1 MEISLPHQHE
11 PISFRFFADFEI
23 KINSAETAGFTSQ
36 QRGLLGAIV
45 ASLPMMRQV
54 ARMALETDMADIRG
68 RHLTNLFRGPN
79 NEDILDC
86 VLPCLS
92 DHDKAYWRGG
102 LRGEPGDALH
112 EAIVPVFL
120 AFEVK
125 LRRGG
130 ITEMS
135 DAPTP
140 IRKVVGPTFDA
151 TNP

>member
-36 QRGLLGAIV
+36 QRVLLDAIA
-45 ASLPMMRQV
+45 ASPPMIRQV
-54 ARMALETDMADIRG
+54 AKMALETDLADIRG
-68 RHLTNLFRGPN
+68 RHLTNLFRGPD

-92 DHDKAYWRGG
+92 DLDKAYWQG
-102 LRGEPGDALH
+102 LRSEPGDALH

-125 LRRGG
+125 LRRAGV
-130 ITEMS
+130 TERS
-135 DAPTP
+135 DAPTL
-140 IRKVVGPTFDA
+140 ITKNVRPTLDA
-151 TNP
+151 DAL

>member
-1 MEISLPHQHE
+1 MEISLLHQHE

-23 KINSAETAGFTSQ
+23 KINSAERTGFTSQ
-36 QRGLLGAIV
+36 QRGLLDAIA
-45 ASLPMMRQV
+45 ASPPMMRQV
-54 ARMALETDMADIRG
+54 ARMALETDLADIRG
-68 RHLTNLFRGPN
+68 RHLTNLFRGPD
-79 NEDILDC
+79 NEDILAY

-92 DHDKAYWRGG
+92 DFDKTYWRG
-102 LRGEPGDALH
+102 LQSEPGDALH

-125 LRRGG
+125 LRRAG

-140 IRKVVGPTFDA
+140 IRKTVGPTLDA

>member
-36 QRGLLGAIV
+36 QRGLLDAIA
-45 ASLPMMRQV
+45 ASPPMMRQV
-54 ARMALETDMADIRG
+54 CRMALETDLADIRG
-68 RHLTNLFRGPN
+68 RHVTDLFQGPD

-86 VLPCLS
+86 VLPCLLNN
-92 DHDKAYWRGG
+92 DKAYWQS

-125 LRRGG
+125 LRRAG